1 MTFRAD
7 DALANSTVN
16 IVSLDAVKALSE
28 SSIEVKAFSRDGDAA
43 EFDNVLSSR
52 ANNDDLC
59 AGSIGVELV
68 VLADAGEAFS

>member
-1 MTFRAD
+1 LTFRAD

-43 EFDNVLSSR
+43 EFDNILSGR
-52 ANNDDLC
+52 ANNDDLS

-68 VLADAGEAFS
+68 VLADAGEAFA

>member
-28 SSIEVKAFSRDGDAA
+28 SSIEVKAFSRDGTQ
-43 EFDNVLSSR
+43 LSSTTY
-52 ANNDDLC
+52 C
-59 AGSIGVELV
+59 PAGQITMILV
-68 VLADAGEAFS
+68 QVPSAVSW